1 MRGQRVAALL
11 LVAGLVGAV
20 PVTAAQVVDED
31 RRLATLAAE
40 AESAEQHLRVAQ
52 QYRDRADVLDSQAK
66 RFDRTARQLERGWYP
81 HEYKAAPMLR
91 AGYTER
97 QQAAKARR
105 QSRDARVLAQRHGQ
119 IATDLRNAP

>member
-11 LVAGLVGAV
+11 LVAGLVAAV
-20 PVTAAQVVDED
+20 PATAQVVDEN

-40 AESAEQHLRVAQ
+40 AESAEQHHRVAQ
-52 QYRDRADVLDSQAK
+52 QYRERADLLDSQAK

-81 HEYKAAPMLR
+81 HEYKAAPMQR
-91 AGYTER
+91 AGYKER
-97 QQAAKARR
+97 QQAAAARR
-105 QSRDARVLAQRHGQ
+105 EAREARVLAHRHGQ